1 MRGDRGLGNLPI
13 VLVALLGAA
22 AIAGWS
28 SASAAMTRQHACS
41 TKGLSFSYKSGGAT
55 FGDKV
60 SNLKAIGTSCANAR
74 AVAAAAATKLLHKKS
89 SPGTIDGFAVH
100 VKSPCSGCTPV
111 WRLTATKGSSKTTFE
126 VLGGA

>member
-1 MRGDRGLGNLPI
+1 M

-22 AIAGWS
+22 AIAGLS
-28 SASAAMTRQHACS
+28 SASAAMTRQQVCS

-55 FGDKV
+55 FGNKV
-60 SNLKAIGTSCANAR
+60 SNLKAIGTSCATAR
-74 AVAAAAATKLLHKKS
+74 QVATDAATKLLHRKS
-89 SPGTIDGFAVH
+89 SPTTIDGFALH

-111 WRLTATKGSSKTTFE
+111 WLVTATKGSSKTTFD